1 MGEIPNYSSLEVFH
15 VTACGGSKFLHFPIS
30 VHSVELDILKR
41 IFVHPSDFSK
51 LLNLVLGQQDNFG
64 FGIIDNNLFNAFGDV
79 DVSVNQED
87 SNSAQEDTIPASD
100 SPPLSTG
107 KCQAYYSL
115 MARNHSKI
123 IRSIDSLLA
132 SLTKIDLS

>member
-1 MGEIPNYSSLEVFH
+1 MEEIPNYSSLEVLH

-30 VHSVELDILKR
+30 VLSVKLDILKR

-64 FGIIDNNLFNAFGDV
+64 FGTIDNNLFNAFGDV
-79 DVSVNQED
+79 DVSVNQDD
-87 SNSAQEDTIPASD
+87 SNFAQEDTIPPSD

-115 MARNHSKI
+115 MARNRSKI